1 MTSSSNARRWNA
13 LLWASRSMIGAWL
26 FGAASVALV
35 WYQSSWYVF
44 HPHYLPLTLLFLG
57 LALSTAATLGCSF
70 WQIVRGPKRWQAAI
84 VCIFALVPVGFWCQV
99 GMSADAHWSQ
109 RMAPNTFT
117 MRAAKVLGA
126 TFMRLEAEIFYRQR
140 IESDRIVMYY
150 DPYRSP
156 YVESVDRPAEDLAAM
171 DEHLAR
177 LETLLGIRLTRKVYW
192 IRGPLLGREFLS
204 LHGLSLGGAWSPE
217 ISSETRHG
225 YRGDRHELAHAAL
238 DWTRTRLSDPPYVLH
253 EGWAMAQ
260 CGDSRLELAQAA
272 SRERAEHPEI
282 SLQDL
287 FGPDWYYRDEGAV
300 YPIGGAFVEF
310 LMRHYDVMRFRR
322 FYTESSP
329 GAVDAKCREIFQRS
343 LDELVAEFWI
353 DVEDTLKSESQGRLL
368 RPEG

>member
-1 MTSSSNARRWNA
+1 
-13 LLWASRSMIGAWL
+13 
-26 FGAASVALV
+26 
-35 WYQSSWYVF
+35 
-44 HPHYLPLTLLFLG
+44 
-57 LALSTAATLGCSF
+57 
-70 WQIVRGPKRWQAAI
+70 
-84 VCIFALVPVGFWCQV
+84 
-99 GMSADAHWSQ
+99 
-109 RMAPNTFT
+109 
-117 MRAAKVLGA
+117 
-126 TFMRLEAEIFYRQR
+126 MRLEAEIFYRQR

-171 DEHLAR
+171 DEHLVR

-272 SRERAEHPEI
+272 LRERADHPEI
-282 SLQDL
+282 SLRDL

-343 LDELVAEFWI
+343 LDELEAEFWI
-353 DVEDTLKSESQGRLL
+353 DVEDMVVQHSSEIIPAASFSNASTMDTHLGHLWCSPHGKLSHNPCAPKPPKDRRRNPLHSGAKK
-368 RPEG
+368 RGTRFDTRC